1 MSGAEDRARRFSVGG
16 ALVAA
21 FAASSCC
28 LGPLLLA
35 ALGFG
40 GAGAAGAFGFLRPYL
55 LAGTS
60 ALLAAAFYVTYGR
73 PKALAAEACGCVHPR
88 ANRAG
93 RFALWTAT
101 VLAKW
106 SEGTRVRSSGIADRS
121 LSKATLGVEGIDC
134 EACAVPIRQA
144 LSKAGGFH
152 EVELDIQRQSVTV
165 TYEPA
170 PGRLAAYVAA
180 INRLGY
186 EASVRDPSVAA
197 RGKP

>member
-1 MSGAEDRARRFSVGG
+1 
-16 ALVAA
+16 
-21 FAASSCC
+21 
-28 LGPLLLA
+28 
-35 ALGFG
+35 
-40 GAGAAGAFGFLRPYL
+40 
-55 LAGTS
+55 
-60 ALLAAAFYVTYGR
+60 LAAAFYVTYGR

-101 VLAKW
+101 VLVVLVAAAPPLLAKW